1 MHLCII
7 TFIYLF
13 HRECFAHTVYESF
26 YHIIGIF
33 LHLNNT
39 SYWKF
44 LLLHFIFRITS
55 VIHIIQRSSE
65 RYINTFENILWCE
78 KIFKLY
84 RKIFLQRLMLIKQD
98 TEP

>member
-13 HRECFAHTVYESF
+13 HRECFAHAVYESF

-44 LLLHFIFRITS
+44 LVATFYISNYICFIF
-55 VIHIIQRSSE
+55 
-65 RYINTFENILWCE
+65 TFENILWCE
-78 KIFKLY
+78 KILKLY